1 MKQLLFI
8 VTIFLLFAGCKGPL
22 SKPVAKSNN
31 NNKEGVHNAVVEE
44 VLQAGGYTY
53 LNVSENK
60 IKTWLAVPGME
71 ISKGVK
77 LAYSGGLEMTEFKS
91 KELNRT
97 FPSILFLEGV
107 TLDSNPMVNEGLKK
121 GINGSAV
128 KPEKITATITPC
140 EGCITIAKLLET
152 KEKQA
157 GKTVK
162 IKGIIVKFNPQIMGK
177 NWVHI
182 QDGTDFKGAFDLT
195 ITTNSEVTVGETAT
209 FEGKISLKKDFGYGY
224 FYDVLMEDGKLI
236 K

>member
-8 VTIFLLFAGCKGPL
+8 VTIFIVLAGCKGPL
-22 SKPVAKSNN
+22 AKPASK
-31 NNKEGVHNAVVEE
+31 NKQDIHTVIVEE
-44 VLQAGGYTY
+44 VIQAGGYTY
-53 LNVSENK
+53 LNVKESRK
-60 IKTWLAVPGME
+60 KTWLAVPGME
-71 ISKGVK
+71 IAKGVK
-77 LAYSGGLEMTEFKS
+77 LAYSGGLEMTDFKS

-97 FPSILFLEGV
+97 FPSILFLESV

-128 KPEKITATITPC
+128 KPEKFTVSITPC

-152 KEKQA
+152 KEELS
-157 GKTVK
+157 GKTVR
-162 IKGIIVKFNPQIMGK
+162 IKGIIAKFNPQIMGK

-182 QDGTDFKGAFDLT
+182 QDGTEFNSAFDLT
-195 ITTNSEVTVGETAT
+195 ITTDSEVTVGEKVT
-209 FEGKISLKKDFGYGY
+209 FEGRITLKKDFGYGY